1 MTHVTSPRENLLY
14 KQGPSLS
21 PLCWDAQISRAAKMV
36 EDQPFKCPYCGEQF
50 SKREGFQRKKHLL
63 TEHQVELC
71 WRCPQCQYKT
81 QSRRYHDHLKHWRAR
96 HFGDQEPPV
105 AELEPVVQAATRRS
119 RSRSPRPSSSRSRSP
134 GERDSRRQSTRSRSR
149 REDGRGR
156 RGRPTRHEQ
165 HGTPERRRRQP
176 RARRLPPSPAATVSS
191 PAAVASPAA
200 AVSTPP
206 ASASSPGGEQRGREP
221 RGSPSS
227 RSPPAAAARSAAGV
241 ERPPVSTVPQVEEAA
256 KSPRAETS
264 AEPADSA
271 AVSTSE
277 GMAVVAE
284 APAVP
289 SEPSPQPPPQEERQ
303 PEPGTSAEPQ
313 PSTSAVSQARA
324 VAESVAAFPA
334 PGILVSR
341 EEDTLAIDL
350 HPVYGEMS
358 FEEEVTIVQPEA
370 PISYNQVRTW
380 FRYQASPE
388 EQAQILAE
396 FGEERRPR
404 VRTYNRRTQANFRPL
419 VRDRSTQV
427 EVRPQVTQLPSG
439 GISVEGPNFAFRY
452 EGPTTQ
458 GQLHLQ
464 E

>member
-1 MTHVTSPRENLLY
+1 M
-14 KQGPSLS
+14 
-21 PLCWDAQISRAAKMV
+21 
-36 EDQPFKCPYCGEQF
+36 
-50 SKREGFQRKKHLL
+50 
-63 TEHQVELC
+63 
-71 WRCPQCQYKT
+71 
-81 QSRRYHDHLKHWRAR
+81 
-96 HFGDQEPPV
+96 
-105 AELEPVVQAATRRS
+105 
-119 RSRSPRPSSSRSRSP
+119 
-134 GERDSRRQSTRSRSR
+134 
-149 REDGRGR
+149 
-156 RGRPTRHEQ
+156 
-165 HGTPERRRRQP
+165 
-176 RARRLPPSPAATVSS
+176 
-191 PAAVASPAA
+191 
-200 AVSTPP
+200 
-206 ASASSPGGEQRGREP
+206 
-221 RGSPSS
+221 
-227 RSPPAAAARSAAGV
+227 
-241 ERPPVSTVPQVEEAA
+241 
-256 KSPRAETS
+256 
-264 AEPADSA
+264 
-271 AVSTSE
+271 
-277 GMAVVAE
+277 VAE

-380 FRYQASPE
+380 FRYQASAE

-427 EVRPQVTQLPSG
+427 EV
-439 GISVEGPNFAFRY
+439 
-452 EGPTTQ
+452 
-458 GQLHLQ
+458 
-464 E
+464 